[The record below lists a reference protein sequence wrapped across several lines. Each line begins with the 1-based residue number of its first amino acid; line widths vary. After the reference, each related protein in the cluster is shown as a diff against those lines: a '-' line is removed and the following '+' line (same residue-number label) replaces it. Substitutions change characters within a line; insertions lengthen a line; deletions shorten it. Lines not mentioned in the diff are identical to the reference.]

1 MAKGYTVTGTTQRE
15 KLGQDNRI
23 QQVYI
28 VYLETDLGV
37 TGDVEVA
44 KADWTEEKLP
54 GILEKAANDLDLAF
68 RLAG

>member
-15 KLGQDNRI
+15 KLGQDGKIR
-23 QQVYI
+23 QVYI

-37 TGDVEVA
+37 TGEVEVN
-44 KADWTEEKLP
+44 KADWTEEKLS

>member
-15 KLGQDNRI
+15 KLTQDNRI
-23 QQVYI
+23 RQVYI

-37 TGDVEVA
+37 TGEVEVS
-44 KADWTEEKLP
+44 KADWTEEKLSE
-54 GILEKAANDLDLAF
+54 ILEEAANDLDLAF